1 MITDVVISLVLRIV
15 APIVSLL
22 KPINIVVQSEYID
35 YVFEVVG
42 GVLYF
47 LPVGTINTILAITLA
62 TWIIRIVISFL
73 RALWGIL
80 PLV

>member
-1 MITDVVISLVLRIV
+1 MITDVVLGVILRIV

-22 KPINIVVQSEYID
+22 KPLNIVVNSVYID
-35 YVFEVVG
+35 YVFDVVSG
-42 GVLYF
+42 ILYF
-47 LPVGTINTILAITLA
+47 LPVGTINTIIAITLT